1 MSIDIA
7 HYHGWRGSLRSP
19 WLASLAIVRVALM
32 QVFRRKAYWLVL
44 ALGLGHF
51 LFDWI
56 WIYGITQAGQV
67 PEIRGAMLEQ
77 IGFDAAPKNGLQTG
91 YLAFMERQSVAVMI
105 LLAFSGSLL
114 VGSDF
119 RLNALPFYLSRR
131 IDRRHYIAGKLLA
144 VGVIVS
150 LLTTVPA
157 LLLYFEYGMFS
168 PSLRYW
174 IDNWRAVVAILLYG
188 AVLAAALSILLVSL
202 SAYLQ
207 RMAPIAITWSSL
219 FVLPK
224 PLRQLL
230 VKETHNDYWNLI
242 DPWRDI
248 HYAGRWRFGGLR
260 PSEDDR
266 LAPWAAAV
274 LAVAC
279 TIAVLALVRRVRAV
293 EVVE

>member
-7 HYHGWRGSLRSP
+7 RYHGWRGALRSP
-19 WLASLAIVRVALM
+19 WIASLAIVRVALV

-44 ALGLGHF
+44 ALGLIHF
-51 LFDWI
+51 LLNWFF
-56 WIYGITQAGQV
+56 IYAVTQGSQI
-67 PEIRGAMLEQ
+67 PEFRNDMLQ
-77 IGFDAAPKNGLQTG
+77 RIGFDAAPKDGLQTG
-91 YLAFMERQSVAVMI
+91 YLAFMERQNVAVMI

-144 VGVIVS
+144 VSAIVS
-150 LLTTVPA
+150 LLTTLPA

-174 IDNWRAVVAILLYG
+174 IDNWRAPVAILIYG
-188 AVLAAALSILLVSL
+188 AVLAAVLSILLVSL

-230 VKETHNDYWNLI
+230 IRDTHNDYWNLI

-248 HYAGRWRFGGLR
+248 HYAGRFRFGGLK
-260 PSEDDR
+260 PSEDER
-266 LAPWAAAV
+266 LALWAV
-274 LAVAC
+274 VILAVAC
-279 TIAVLALVRRVRAV
+279 TVAMLALVRRVRAV
-293 EVVE
+293 EIVE

>member
-7 HYHGWRGSLRSP
+7 HYHGWQGRLRSP
-19 WLASLAIVRVALM
+19 WLASLAIVRVALV

-44 ALGLGHF
+44 ALGLIHF
-51 LFDWI
+51 LLNWFF
-56 WIYGITQAGQV
+56 IYAVTQTSQI
-67 PEIRGAMLEQ
+67 PEIRNDMLQ
-77 IGFDAAPKNGLQTG
+77 RIGFDPAPKDGLQTG
-91 YLAFMERQSVAVMI
+91 YLAFMERQNVAVMI

-144 VGVIVS
+144 VGAIVS
-150 LLTTVPA
+150 LLTTLPA

-174 IDNWRAVVAILLYG
+174 IDNWRALLAILIYG
-188 AVLAAALSILLVSL
+188 AVLAAVLSILLVSL

-207 RMAPIAITWSSL
+207 RTAPIAITWSSL

-230 VKETHNDYWNLI
+230 IRDTHNDYWNLI

-248 HYAGRWRFGGLR
+248 HYAGRYRFGGLK
-260 PSEDDR
+260 PSEDER
-266 LAPWAAAV
+266 LALWAVAILAAAC
-274 LAVAC
+274 AVAM
-279 TIAVLALVRRVRAV
+279 LALVRRVRAV